1 MMEEQIIDISFT
13 EKTIIC
19 QELKDKIEKLE
30 KYHQI
35 EILRIIKSFS
45 TLKTNENKNGTFINL
60 SEVSYDCLK
69 KLEDYLKYVHTQE
82 KDFTDIENKKIEIKS
97 SLNNS

>member
-1 MMEEQIIDISFT
+1 MEEQVINISST
-13 EKTIIC
+13 EHTLLS
-19 QELKDKIEKLE
+19 QELKDNIEKLE

-45 TLKTNENKNGTFINL
+45 TVKTNENKNGIFINL
-60 SEVSYDCLK
+60 SEVPYDCLK
-69 KLEDYLKYVHTQE
+69 KLEDYLTYVHTQE